1 MLHIYDPYEAEDLTQ
16 EVFTRFFSNLYRYK
30 EYGKVKNYLYTIAG
44 NTVKNYYKKKK
55 DIPSEELLKSEDCS
69 KNHVEEL
76 GVRLTIEQA
85 VRKLPEEIR
94 ETAVLYFFQE
104 LKQRE
109 IAELLHIKLSLVKYR
124 IGRAKELLMKE
135 LEVKKMKNY
144 KQQIKEYKEEI
155 EEKYVRAEAEN
166 KTVKACQNILSESVL
181 SKQSHRTSYF
191 EFLYEQTKF
200 IKKMV
205 DFTRLCSY
213 VSMDMVE

>member
-1 MLHIYDPYEAEDLTQ
+1 MRVKNWSKNITQVYINIVCYISMIHMRQGFDTRSVYTFSFPIYIDI
-16 EVFTRFFSNLYRYK
+16 K

-69 KNHVEEL
+69 KNHVEDL

-135 LEVKKMKNY
+135 LEVKKD
-144 KQQIKEYKEEI
+144 EE
-155 EEKYVRAEAEN
+155 
-166 KTVKACQNILSESVL
+166 L
-181 SKQSHRTSYF
+181 
-191 EFLYEQTKF
+191 
-200 IKKMV
+200 
-205 DFTRLCSY
+205 
-213 VSMDMVE
+213 

>member
-1 MLHIYDPYEAEDLTQ
+1 MC
-16 EVFTRFFSNLYRYK
+16 TRFVYRGDNIITGFNFDIDLSVWDHTVITEENRFYIGIKMPDGMYHSFHGINKNGNVGTLLYVHGNENARYI
-30 EYGKVKNYLYTIAG
+30 ESEDCITISELTEKFIKAEISFDKALDI
-44 NTVKNYYKKKK
+44 VKKKK

-135 LEVKKMKNY
+135 LEVKNY
-144 KQQIKEYKEEI
+144 DEI
-155 EEKYVRAEAEN
+155 
-166 KTVKACQNILSESVL
+166 
-181 SKQSHRTSYF
+181 
-191 EFLYEQTKF
+191 
-200 IKKMV
+200 
-205 DFTRLCSY
+205 
-213 VSMDMVE
+213 

>member
-1 MLHIYDPYEAEDLTQ
+1 MEKLRIIFIQLPEIPLKIITK
-16 EVFTRFFSNLYRYK
+16 R
-30 EYGKVKNYLYTIAG
+30 
-44 NTVKNYYKKKK
+44 KK

-135 LEVKKMKNY
+135 LEVKKD
-144 KQQIKEYKEEI
+144 EE
-155 EEKYVRAEAEN
+155 
-166 KTVKACQNILSESVL
+166 L
-181 SKQSHRTSYF
+181 
-191 EFLYEQTKF
+191 
-200 IKKMV
+200 
-205 DFTRLCSY
+205 
-213 VSMDMVE
+213 

>member
-1 MLHIYDPYEAEDLTQ
+1 MEKLRIIFIQLLE
-16 EVFTRFFSNLYRYK
+16 
-30 EYGKVKNYLYTIAG
+30 
-44 NTVKNYYKKKK
+44 
-55 DIPSEELLKSEDCS
+55 IPLKIITKRKSEELLKSEDCS

-135 LEVKKMKNY
+135 LEVKKD
-144 KQQIKEYKEEI
+144 EE
-155 EEKYVRAEAEN
+155 
-166 KTVKACQNILSESVL
+166 L
-181 SKQSHRTSYF
+181 
-191 EFLYEQTKF
+191 
-200 IKKMV
+200 
-205 DFTRLCSY
+205 
-213 VSMDMVE
+213 

>member
-1 MLHIYDPYEAEDLTQ
+1 MC
-16 EVFTRFFSNLYRYK
+16 TRFVYNGIDKIVGFNFDIDLSVWDHTVITEENRFYIGIKMPDGLYHSFHGINKNGNVGTLLYVHGNENARYI
-30 EYGKVKNYLYTIAG
+30 ESEDCITISELTEKFIKAEISFDKALDI
-44 NTVKNYYKKKK
+44 VKKKK

-135 LEVKKMKNY
+135 LEVKKD
-144 KQQIKEYKEEI
+144 EE
-155 EEKYVRAEAEN
+155 
-166 KTVKACQNILSESVL
+166 L
-181 SKQSHRTSYF
+181 
-191 EFLYEQTKF
+191 
-200 IKKMV
+200 
-205 DFTRLCSY
+205 
-213 VSMDMVE
+213 

>member
-1 MLHIYDPYEAEDLTQ
+1 MTQ

-135 LEVKKMKNY
+135 LEVKKDENY

-166 KTVKACQNILSESVL
+166 KTVKACQNILSELVL
-181 SKQSHRTSYF
+181 SNNRIEH
-191 EFLYEQTKF
+191 L
-200 IKKMV
+200 I
-205 DFTRLCSY
+205 LNL
-213 VSMDMVE
+213 

>member
-1 MLHIYDPYEAEDLTQ
+1 MLE
-16 EVFTRFFSNLYRYK
+16 
-30 EYGKVKNYLYTIAG
+30 
-44 NTVKNYYKKKK
+44 
-55 DIPSEELLKSEDCS
+55 IPLKIITKIKSEDSS

-135 LEVKKMKNY
+135 LEVKNY
-144 KQQIKEYKEEI
+144 DEI
-155 EEKYVRAEAEN
+155 
-166 KTVKACQNILSESVL
+166 
-181 SKQSHRTSYF
+181 
-191 EFLYEQTKF
+191 
-200 IKKMV
+200 
-205 DFTRLCSY
+205 
-213 VSMDMVE
+213 

>member
-1 MLHIYDPYEAEDLTQ
+1 MC
-16 EVFTRFFSNLYRYK
+16 TRFVYNGIDKIVGFNFDIDLSVWDHTVITEENRFYIGIKMPYGMYHSFHGINKNGNVGTLLYVHGNENARYI
-30 EYGKVKNYLYTIAG
+30 ESEDCITISELTEKFIKAEISFDKALDI
-44 NTVKNYYKKKK
+44 VKKKK

-135 LEVKKMKNY
+135 LEVKNY
-144 KQQIKEYKEEI
+144 DEI
-155 EEKYVRAEAEN
+155 
-166 KTVKACQNILSESVL
+166 
-181 SKQSHRTSYF
+181 
-191 EFLYEQTKF
+191 
-200 IKKMV
+200 
-205 DFTRLCSY
+205 
-213 VSMDMVE
+213 

>member
-1 MLHIYDPYEAEDLTQ
+1 MRIEYKTDSLLVRLARAGDEDACENLVQKYYSSIYQYCLLHINDPYEAEDSD
-16 EVFTRFFSNLYRYK
+16 TRSVYTFLFNLYRYK

-109 IAELLHIKLSLVKYR
+109 IPELLHMKLSLVKYR
-124 IGRAKELLMKE
+124 IRRAKELLMKK
-135 LEVKKMKNY
+135 LEVKKD
-144 KQQIKEYKEEI
+144 EE
-155 EEKYVRAEAEN
+155 
-166 KTVKACQNILSESVL
+166 L
-181 SKQSHRTSYF
+181 
-191 EFLYEQTKF
+191 
-200 IKKMV
+200 
-205 DFTRLCSY
+205 
-213 VSMDMVE
+213 